1 MKTSFLTLSFLLGF
15 ALPGLSATVPFPEV
29 PAALQQAK
37 EQGKPALILWYGSD
51 WVPQVDKLCNDWKAL
66 SSSGMPVVLGQ
77 FDEKTGLDGEVRK
90 KTLPLERYNIPTAV
104 LLAPDGSFMATFPP
118 EVTRDTATLKRQVL
132 SIIPS
137 APEFM
142 KLSAKARSSSGVAAA
157 TAAGQALDLLRVSDA
172 LHCNDLRKIINK
184 QDPNDTTGY
193 RSLYGM
199 EHLDM
204 YGEMDIIL
212 KGGPDGKL
220 KGKDRDFDAAEAFM
234 RKALKNGKLKGERRQ
249 QWLAGL
255 YYVQRLKMENS
266 AKKDRSAMLA
276 TLKQIVDVDPNSE
289 YGKGAAKFY
298 HYWDPASVHVITRG
312 YFDTG
317 EQTLGFEK
325 DWHVDVS
332 SSVTT
337 PGTYLFS
344 LKQMDGG
351 KLISRNYRLAVN
363 GKVVSTPSIDPKT
376 DTKVVELTVPEGT
389 PANAKIEVWLTA
401 ECRDGWMGCCGFIEM
416 KKK

>member
-1 MKTSFLTLSFLLGF
+1 MKTSLLTLSFLVAV
-15 ALPGLSATVPFPEV
+15 ALPGLSATVSFPEV
-29 PAALQQAK
+29 PAALQLAK
-37 EQGKPALILWYGSD
+37 DEGKPALILWYGSD
-51 WVPQVDKLCNDWKAL
+51 WVPQVDSLCQDWTAL
-66 SSSGMPVVLGQ
+66 SASDTPVVFGQ

-118 EVTRDTATLKRQVL
+118 AVTRDTATLKKQVHE
-132 SIIPS
+132 IIPH
-137 APEFM
+137 AAEFM
-142 KLSAKARSSSGVAAA
+142 KLSATARSGSGVEAAK
-157 TAAGQALDLLRVSDA
+157 AAGQALDLLRVSDA
-172 LHCNDLRKIINK
+172 LHCYDLRKIINK
-184 QDPNDTTGY
+184 QDPDDTTGY
-193 RSLYGM
+193 RALYGM

-220 KGKDRDFDAAEAFM
+220 QGKERDFAAAEAFV
-234 RKALKNGKLKGERRQ
+234 RKALKSDKLKGERRQ

-255 YYVQRLKMENS
+255 YYVQRLQMENS
-266 AKKDRSAMLA
+266 DKKDCSAMLA
-276 TLKQIVDVDPNSE
+276 TLQQIVDVDPNSE
-289 YGKGAAKFY
+289 YGKGAAKFR
-298 HYWDPASVHVITRG
+298 HYWDPKSVHVITRG

-332 SSVTT
+332 DSVSS
-337 PGTYLFS
+337 PGVYQFT

-351 KLISRNYRLAVN
+351 KLISRNFRLAVN
-363 GKVVSTPSIDPKT
+363 GCVVGIAPIDPQT
-376 DTKVVELTVPEGT
+376 DTKSVELTVPDGT
-389 PANAKIEVWLTA
+389 PADAKVEVWLTA
-401 ECRDGWMGCCGFIEM
+401 ECRDGWMGCSGFIEM